1 MQYKSNEDNT
11 EIEIRNNRMS
21 ILSLRLYI
29 HIRHKS
35 RFKEKEEEEKKEEE
49 KHGNACR
56 IRKSRDSR
64 IVA

>member
-11 EIEIRNNRMS
+11 IEIRNNRMS

>member
-11 EIEIRNNRMS
+11 IEIRNNRMS

-35 RFKEKEEEEKKEEE
+35 RFKEEEEKKEEE

>member
-35 RFKEKEEEEKKEEE
+35 RFKEEEEGKKEEEE